1 LVVNISHFLGLGQK
15 KIRIP
20 NSYNTNDLGILT
32 KLLNIFNKKQVARLE
47 ELLMILFGSLMCG
60 IVTLN

>member
-1 LVVNISHFLGLGQK
+1 MIFSVKISSCLVVNISHFLGLGQK

-32 KLLNIFNKKQVARLE
+32 KLLNIFNRKLAGEVLGASYKS
-47 ELLMILFGSLMCG
+47 F
-60 IVTLN
+60 

>member
-32 KLLNIFNKKQVARLE
+32 KLLNIFNRKLEARLQ
-47 ELLMILFGSLMCG
+47 ELLIKVFR
-60 IVTLN
+60 